1 VYAPRGKR
9 DEQHKKPYQQKII
22 VIVIHGALIAFWFL
36 ERKKLA

>member
-1 VYAPRGKR
+1 MHRAASALSNTN
-9 DEQHKKPYQQKII
+9 QYQQKII

>member
-1 VYAPRGKR
+1 MHRAASAMSNTKNQY
-9 DEQHKKPYQQKII
+9 QHKII